1 MVAREAKSIPNKDFI
16 PEVGTLVKD
25 GKDVT
30 IIVRGNSMN
39 PAMIDKRDKITFSP
53 FEEGSLKKGV
63 IVLAMTKELGYVA
76 HRVIKREGNLLI
88 LKGDGNSRGIEHT
101 DVKNVLG
108 VATHLIRKNRDISL
122 DSTGWRL
129 YSAIWMALS
138 PFRRYILW
146 LWRKINL

>member
-1 MVAREAKSIPNKDFI
+1 MGALI
-16 PEVGTLVKD
+16 KD

-53 FEEGSLKKGV
+53 FKDSDLKKGTL
-63 IVLAMTKELGYVA
+63 VLAMTQELGYVA
-76 HRVIKREGNLLI
+76 HRVIKREGDLLL

-108 VATHLIRKNRDISL
+108 VATHLIRKNREISL
-122 DSTGWRL
+122 DSIGWRV
-129 YSAIWMALS
+129 YSTVWMALS